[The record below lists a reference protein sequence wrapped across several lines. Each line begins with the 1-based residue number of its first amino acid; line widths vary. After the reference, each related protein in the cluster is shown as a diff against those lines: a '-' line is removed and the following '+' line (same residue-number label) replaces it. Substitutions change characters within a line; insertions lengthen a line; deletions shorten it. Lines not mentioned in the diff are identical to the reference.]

1 MASILRS
8 FTRATA
14 PLRSS
19 FPSANAPVQARA
31 FGFSAIRK
39 AGGGPPQ
46 LFGEGAKSG
55 EVPTE

>member
-8 FTRATA
+8 FTRAAA
-14 PLRSS
+14 PLRS
-19 FPSANAPVQARA
+19 FPSASIQSRGFA
-31 FGFSAIRK
+31 FSAIRK

>member
-8 FTRATA
+8 FTRAAA
-14 PLRSS
+14 PLARPTPAKSL
-19 FPSANAPVQARA
+19 QARA